1 MNSRCDS
8 YVNAEPYTLKWLE
21 TLTDDSILYDI
32 GSNIGGFSFIATNLW
47 PNMKIYSFE
56 PNICNFYTQRLTT
69 LINNYKNIY
78 ALNFAL
84 NNKNCFD
91 KFLYSQGDL
100 RAGSNGT
107 FENELKNEMSKSYY
121 ANPYKNGTSGTLGT
135 YSVTLDHCIY
145 NMGFPIP
152 DYIKLDVDGNE
163 LLILQGAEKLLKEKK
178 FKKLIIEIDNK
189 IESNKKIYEILKE
202 NNFILKEENKE
213 NGNLVMNCY
222 ERMNF

>member
-1 MNSRCDS
+1 
-8 YVNAEPYTLKWLE
+8 
-21 TLTDDSILYDI
+21 
-32 GSNIGGFSFIATNLW
+32 
-47 PNMKIYSFE
+47 
-56 PNICNFYTQRLTT
+56 
-69 LINNYKNIY
+69 
-78 ALNFAL
+78 
-84 NNKNCFD
+84 
-91 KFLYSQGDL
+91 
-100 RAGSNGT
+100 
-107 FENELKNEMSKSYY
+107 MSKSYY

-145 NMGFPIP
+145 NMGSPIP

-178 FKKLIIEIDNK
+178 FKKLIIEIDDR

-222 ERMNF
+222 EKS